1 MHFGMKSYLKSNRNH
16 TAKHILNCGPK
27 FSWENG
33 LRVITWGVQLKR
45 LFKEGLDLEYGCS
58 MRANLSI
65 YLAFS
70 GGGRGACRGPGPYK
84 EMSLPC
90 KCLIKVTEIF
100 FWPP

>member
-1 MHFGMKSYLKSNRNH
+1 MHFGMKNYLKSNRNH

-33 LRVITWGVQLKR
+33 LRVITWGVQLKK

-70 GGGRGACRGPGPYK
+70 GGGRGGLVGTPVKKYPF
-84 EMSLPC
+84 
-90 KCLIKVTEIF
+90 LINI
-100 FWPP
+100 